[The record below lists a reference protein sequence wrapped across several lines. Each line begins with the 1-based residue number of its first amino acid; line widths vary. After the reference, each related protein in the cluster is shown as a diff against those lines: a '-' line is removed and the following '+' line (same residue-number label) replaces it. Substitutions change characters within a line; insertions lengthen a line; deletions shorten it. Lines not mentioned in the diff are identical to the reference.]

1 MLRTS
6 MLVNGMLFST
16 ESLNNL
22 TKSQVDLLEDCDKKF
37 MRRLFESEQGTPI
50 EAFYIETSAWPFRFI
65 ILGRRLMFYW
75 GMLHKTESELAQQVF
90 NAQRE
95 FPSQGT
101 WLSEVQ
107 GDLKSC
113 NIEYSEEQIRKMSEW
128 KFKKIVKEKIQLK
141 VMSYLMTL
149 QNKHTKTEN
158 LNLEDGM
165 QEYLKSEEFSLSQKK
180 LLFQLRCKMLKIKA
194 NFSAFY
200 KNKITCSFCEN
211 PDSEEN

>member
-1 MLRTS
+1 MMLRTS

-75 GMLHKTESELAQQVF
+75 GMLRKTESELAQQVF

-149 QNKHTKTEN
+149 QNNKN
-158 LNLEDGM
+158 R
-165 QEYLKSEEFSLSQKK
+165 KS
-180 LLFQLRCKMLKIKA
+180 
-194 NFSAFY
+194 
-200 KNKITCSFCEN
+200 
-211 PDSEEN
+211 